1 MSGTVLEL
9 KDVEV
14 SIGGRVVLEA
24 VSFDLYASEFVY
36 LIGSS
41 GTGKSSLLKMLFG
54 LIPLTGGKAVVSGYD
69 IGNLT
74 PQTMH
79 QYRRKVGMIFQDF
92 RLFKDWTVYDNLDF
106 VLRATDWTDPVTRE
120 EKIVNSLERVGLV
133 DKSQDLV
140 HTMSGGEQQ
149 KLAIIR
155 ALLNDPKIL
164 LADEPTGNLD
174 PESAVQI
181 IHLLHEVTTETET
194 AILLTTHHHYLVEQ
208 FPGRTL
214 QCKNKTVEEVD

>member
-149 KLAIIR
+149 KLASR
-155 ALLNDPKIL
+155 SSTCSMRSLLRQRLP
-164 LADEPTGNLD
+164 
-174 PESAVQI
+174 S
-181 IHLLHEVTTETET
+181 
-194 AILLTTHHHYLVEQ
+194 Y
-208 FPGRTL
+208 
-214 QCKNKTVEEVD
+214 

>member
-174 PESAVQI
+174 PESAEQI

>member
-1 MSGTVLEL
+1 MSDTVLEL
-9 KDVEV
+9 QDVEV
-14 SIGGRVVLEA
+14 SIKDRVIVSS

-41 GTGKSSLLKMLFG
+41 GAGKSSLLKMLFG
-54 LIPLTGGKAVVSGYD
+54 LIPLSRGTAVVSGYN
-69 IGNLT
+69 IGSLT

-79 QYRRKVGMIFQDF
+79 HYRRKVGMIFQDF

-106 VLRATDWTDPVTRE
+106 VLKATDWTDASQRE
-120 EKIVNSLERVGLV
+120 EKIVSSLDKIGLL
-133 DKSQDLV
+133 DLAQESV
-140 HTMSGGEQQ
+140 YTMSGGEQQ

-155 ALLNDPKIL
+155 ALLNEPKIL

-174 PESAVQI
+174 PESAEQI
-181 IHLLHEVTTETET
+181 INLLHEVSTETET
-194 AILLTTHHHYLVEQ
+194 AILLTTHHHYLVDQ

-214 QCKNKTVEEVD
+214 ECKNKTVVEVD